1 MKTRLP
7 LLRGT
12 GHSNLDYIDKL
23 PVNYIAVIKD
33 IKGDAGYLLTHDGV
47 DQFAE
52 VSGIARGGYFNER
65 FQKHFRVSG
74 ESLEEI
80 GTDGSVKVIGLIPG
94 REPCQFFSS
103 FNTQAIL
110 ADGRLFLYDNSSLEE
125 VKDPDF
131 GFAISGTWFRG
142 VYVFTDGQNIFET
155 KVTDEYAFEGLSY
168 VTSEFSN
175 DPTQAVAQTENNQV
189 VAFNRTS
196 TEWFYFNPNNP
207 VGTSVLSAVQGKSVK
222 VGICGPNCK
231 AEMSGYYFCLGSRPN
246 ESNMFY
252 VMASSG
258 QIEKISTSHI
268 DSLLENYTQT
278 QLYNVYMETRVNDG
292 SKLLI
297 VHLPDLTLVYNHS
310 VGAKFGA
317 DSAWSIVKSGVNED
331 PWRCKFG
338 VLDQRTGKWIYGDT
352 KESKLGVLVSDKA
365 SQYGEPV
372 ESICYTPI
380 NYLEGNIVLQ
390 SITFQSIPGFSGE
403 PIDVFY
409 SFSDD
414 GVVYGR
420 ESSMK
425 ISSQHKYKRYVKARS
440 NGLFKDLLAIKLRM
454 ISHYKEAVSGLEAEY
469 RHRGQS

>member
-7 LLRGT
+7 LLRGD

-23 PVNYIAVIKD
+23 PVNFIAVSKQV
-33 IKGDAGYLLTHDGV
+33 KGDAGYLLTHDGV
-47 DQFAE
+47 EEFAT
-52 VSGIARGGYFNER
+52 VNGTARGGYFNER

-74 ESLEEI
+74 TSLEEI
-80 GTDGSVKVIGLIPG
+80 SVDGSVSVIGLIPG
-94 REPCQFFSS
+94 SGICQFFSS

-110 ADGRLFLYDNSSLEE
+110 ADGRLFLYDNATLEE
-125 VKDPDF
+125 VKDLDF

-155 KVTDEYAFEGLSY
+155 KVTDEYQFEPLSY

-175 DPTQAVAQTENNQV
+175 DPTQAVAQTENNQII
-189 VAFNRTS
+189 AFNRTS
-196 TEWFYFNPNNP
+196 IEWFYFNPNNAA
-207 VGTSVLSAVQGKSVK
+207 GTSVLSSVQNKSVK

-246 ESNMFY
+246 ESNMVY
-252 VMASSG
+252 VMAQSG
-258 QIEKISTSHI
+258 QIQKVSTKHI
-268 DSLLENYTQT
+268 DNLLENYTQS
-278 QLYNVYMETRVNDG
+278 QLYDCYMESRVTDG
-292 SKLLI
+292 GKFLI
-297 VHLPDLTLVYNHS
+297 IHLPDLTLVYNHAIGS
-310 VGAKFGA
+310 QFGPE
-317 DSAWSIVKSGVNED
+317 SAWSIVKSGVNED

-352 KESKLGVLVSDKA
+352 KENKLGVLTSEKA

-372 ESICYTPI
+372 EAICYTPI
-380 NYLEGNIVLQ
+380 SHLDGNIVLQ
-390 SITFQSIPGFSGE
+390 SLTFQSIPGFSGE
-403 PIDVFY
+403 PVDVFY

-414 GVVYGR
+414 GTIFGR
-420 ESSMK
+420 ESSMRIGK
-425 ISSQHKYKRYVKARS
+425 PQKYKRYVKARS
-440 NGLFKDLLAIKLRM
+440 NGLFKDLLSIKLRF